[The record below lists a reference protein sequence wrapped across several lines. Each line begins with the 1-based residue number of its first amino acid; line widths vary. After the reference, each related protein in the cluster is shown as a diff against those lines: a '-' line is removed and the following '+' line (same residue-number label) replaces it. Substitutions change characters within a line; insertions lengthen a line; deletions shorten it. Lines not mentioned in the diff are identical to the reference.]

1 MNGAITWTFPVV
13 ALSPSIGGGPA
24 FAFFA
29 VMMVLH
35 FLFVWRILPE
45 TKGKSLEQIQ
55 LELAERRKKKS

>member
-1 MNGAITWTFPVV
+1 MAAAISWTFPVV
-13 ALSPSIGGGPA
+13 ANSPDIGGGPS

-35 FLFVWRILPE
+35 FLFAWKFIPE

-55 LELAERRKKKS
+55 KDLASNRN